1 MERKIRIG
9 IDVGGT
15 FTDAIALDNST
26 YEIIGFKKIPT
37 THSAPEGITRGVI
50 DVLYGLLDDI
60 KVPPDSIV
68 FIAHGTTQATNA
80 LLEGDVANVGVIG
93 MANGLKMIKAKKDTQ
108 IGAIKLNDDKKIET
122 KFAFINT
129 KNGVDK
135 KQIEDAVNSF
145 LNDGLTVVVC
155 SEAFSVDDPK
165 NEIEAS
171 NIATEMGMI
180 TTSSHEISKL
190 YGLRARTKTAVIN
203 ASILPKMIQ
212 TANMTSNAVKNAQI
226 QAPLMIMRSDGGVMQ
241 VEEMKRRPIL
251 TVLSGPA
258 AGVAGALMYEKIS
271 DGIFLEV
278 GGTSTDISAIQN
290 GKVITKYAKI
300 GKHSTY
306 VTSLDINTIGIAG
319 GSMVRIKD
327 SKIVDVG
334 PRSAHIAGLNYA
346 IYADTEELKTARVI
360 SVKPFET
367 DNIHY
372 LAVET
377 NKKKYA
383 VTTTC
388 AANYLGFVSPGDYA
402 YAKPENGEILF
413 SIISKTF
420 GRSGKEIAQE
430 IMDIAVSKVVPAVE
444 DFIKEY
450 HLNRNYLILTG
461 GGGGASVIV
470 PALAKKMVMKYKI
483 AKNAPVISTIGA
495 ALAMVRDSVE
505 RTIVNPT
512 REDILKIRAEAEQA
526 AIKAGAARETIQVT
540 IDIDSTKS
548 IVKAT
553 AVGATVLSAHQ
564 HIGQQLDVKQLQ
576 QIVAQ
581 TIGDGN
587 PEDVSLLFENEML
600 NVFSV
605 NKKVKQLFGLFKTKR
620 KFVCIVDHQ
629 GVIKLNSENPSCY
642 IFSVDKLQDTLKA
655 VVEENAVYD
664 ESGQCLPN
672 IFLIIN
678 GKIVDLSGLDDVEQ
692 IVSLAALETE
702 GLDENYKIFVLAK
715 KRGKS

>member
-60 KVPPDSIV
+60 KVSPDSIV

-80 LLEGDVANVGVIG
+80 LLEGDVANVGIIG
-93 MANGLKMIKAKKDTQ
+93 MANGLGMIKAKKDSQVGT
-108 IGAIKLNDDKKIET
+108 IKLNDDKKIET

-135 KQIEDAVNSF
+135 KQIEDAVNTF
-145 LNDGLTVVVC
+145 LNDGLSVVVC

-180 TTSSHEISKL
+180 TTCSHEISKL

-203 ASILPKMIQ
+203 ASILPKMML
-212 TANMTSNAVKNAQI
+212 TANMTSDAVKNAQI

-241 VEEMKRRPIL
+241 VEEMKKRPIL

-258 AGVAGALMYEKIS
+258 AGVAGALMYERIS

-319 GSMVRIKD
+319 GSMVRVKD
-327 SKIVDVG
+327 SKIIDVG
-334 PRSAHIAGLNYA
+334 PRSAHIARLSYA
-346 IYADTEELKTARVI
+346 IYADTEELKTAKVI
-360 SVKPFET
+360 SIKPFDT
-367 DNIHY
+367 DNIYY

-413 SIISKTF
+413 NIISKAF

-430 IMDIAVSKVVPAVE
+430 IMDIALSKVVPAVE

-470 PALAKKMVMKYKI
+470 PALAKKMDMKYKI

-581 TIGDGN
+581 TIGDGS
-587 PEDVSLLFENEML
+587 PEEVSLLFENEML

-605 NKKVKQLFGLFKTKR
+605 NKKVKQLFGLFRTKR
-620 KFVCIVDHQ
+620 KFVCIVDRQ

-642 IFSVDKLQDTLKA
+642 IFSVDKLRDALKV

-692 IVSLAALETE
+692 IVSLAVLETE
-702 GLDENYKIFVLAK
+702 GLDENYKIFVMAK